1 MGIYIIEKLISFSSL
16 YKICSQYIWLNSKIK
31 LLFSN
36 FFQPRLIILDFVT
49 GTFEKKSGK
58 KRNCGR
64 WLENV
69 DVTLPDSVFSKE
81 VRFGKILPINVD
93 FLEIFVGKNIRGNK
107 KLELRVSIKL
117 FIESDMS
124 YFDKSILKSPN
135 RKILLDESFCNFSN
149 KGEKKSIVKSLI
161 ESVG

>member
-1 MGIYIIEKLISFSSL
+1 M

-31 LLFSN
+31 LLFSI

-107 KLELRVSIKL
+107 S
-117 FIESDMS
+117 
-124 YFDKSILKSPN
+124 
-135 RKILLDESFCNFSN
+135 
-149 KGEKKSIVKSLI
+149 
-161 ESVG
+161 